1 MYHWTISKSSQGWLD
16 KSYGTRKILL
26 DILIHIKETHKDIL
40 SNNKD
45 RHKDCP
51 MNMNTQHFSSW
62 TNTRQ
67 MDKSKFFPLYFFNRT
82 WDNVFYVLDTS
93 SNMHGTHKNS
103 PYGQTNQKNS
113 LFFGF
118 FLRASS
124 DKLGLQILRS
134 RTKKKFR
141 SPAKKPHANEGILVQ
156 DWNG

>member
-1 MYHWTISKSSQGWLD
+1 MT
-16 KSYGTRKILL
+16 
-26 DILIHIKETHKDIL
+26 HIKETHKDVL
-40 SNNKD
+40 SDNKE
-45 RHKDCP
+45 RHKDCR
-51 MNMNTQHFSSW
+51 MNMNTQHYSSW

-67 MDKSKFFPLYFFNRT
+67 MDKSQFFPLCFFNRT
-82 WDNVFYVLDTS
+82 WDNVFYVADTV

-103 PYGQTNQKNS
+103 PYGQTLRNQKNS

-141 SPAKKPHANEGILVQ
+141 SPGGHTHEVMWFRYISMVRSF
-156 DWNG
+156 

>member
-1 MYHWTISKSSQGWLD
+1 MLGCFGVVLWLSCGFD
-16 KSYGTRKILL
+16 N
-26 DILIHIKETHKDIL
+26 KDIL
-40 SNNKD
+40 SNNKE

-67 MDKSKFFPLYFFNRT
+67 MDKSQFFPLYFLNRT
-82 WDNVFYVLDTS
+82 WNNVFYVADTS

-103 PYGQTNQKNS
+103 PYGQSLRNQKNC

-124 DKLGLQILRS
+124 DKLGLKILRS
-134 RTKKKFR
+134 RTKKNSGAMSR
-141 SPAKKPHANEGILVQ
+141 S
-156 DWNG
+156 